1 METMLNKKRIREDF
15 SNAAS
20 SYDAAAVVQAE
31 ICERTLERLQMLK
44 LSPDTILDIGSGTGK
59 SVRALEN
66 IFPNSNVIASDFA
79 QSMLE
84 QSNCKPALC
93 CDAQFLPIKNQSVDL
108 IFSTS
113 TFQWCEDLNL
123 LFAECFRVLKADG
136 TMVFS
141 TFGPDTLKELRMSW
155 ASVDQK
161 QHVHEFLD
169 MHHIGDILLA
179 NQYLDPV
186 VDREII
192 VVEYHTAKQLLSDLK
207 ATGSR
212 SKFQQ
217 QEENAAIG
225 LTGKQAFNKFV
236 AMYNTFRLENDA
248 LPASYEVIYG
258 YAKKPSSHSVDSKST
273 EIKVPIDVLGK

>member
-1 METMLNKKRIREDF
+1 METILNKKRIREDF

-20 SYDAAAVVQAE
+20 SYDSAAVVQAE

-44 LSPDTILDIGSGTGK
+44 LSPDTILDIGSGTG
-59 SVRALEN
+59 
-66 IFPNSNVIASDFA
+66 
-79 QSMLE
+79 
-84 QSNCKPALC
+84 ALC

-141 TFGPDTLKELRMSW
+141 TFGPDTLKELRLSW

-179 NQYLDPV
+179 NMYLDPV
-186 VDREII
+186 VDREMI

-273 EIKVPIDVLGK
+273 EIKVPIDAIGK